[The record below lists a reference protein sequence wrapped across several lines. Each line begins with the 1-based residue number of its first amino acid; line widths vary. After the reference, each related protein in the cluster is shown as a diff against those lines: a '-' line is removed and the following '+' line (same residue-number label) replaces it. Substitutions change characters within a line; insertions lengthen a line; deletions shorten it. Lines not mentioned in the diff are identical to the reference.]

1 MSDLKPESLH
11 IVTNGGSTYAKVYL
25 GHIEVDAGDTDMVM
39 ERALER
45 LGVTITHDRDDM
57 SLPPEPV
64 ETDGA
69 ETLRERLLAFVN
81 ADYQEGRP

>member
-11 IVTNGGSTYAKVYL
+11 IVTNGGSSYAKVYL
-25 GHIEVDAGDTDMVM
+25 GRIEVDAGDTDDVM

-57 SLPPEPV
+57 SLPEPV
-64 ETDGA
+64 ETGDNT
-69 ETLRERLLAFVN
+69 ETLRERLLASLERN
-81 ADYQEGRP
+81 QR